1 MKIELLNLSIE
12 NFKGT
17 KSFVANFDGENA
29 VIKAENGIGKTTV
42 YDDFLW
48 LFFGIDS
55 QGRKDFKIRPLDKN
69 NQPIKGLV
77 VATEATLRIDS
88 EIHTFKKEQCEK
100 TMKEKFEGEIKERI
114 SYPTSC
120 YIDEVPLLVGEYQK
134 RIAEFIS
141 EDTFKT
147 LTDLT
152 YFNNL
157 HWTKR
162 RALLLEIAG
171 EIGTPKGF
179 DELLNKL
186 NGRSIDDY
194 KKVLASQRD
203 RLKKDREEIPSRID
217 ELQRGL
223 PAYV

>member
-1 MKIELLNLSIE
+1 MKIELLNIDIT
-12 NFKGT
+12 NFKGL
-17 KSFVANFDGENA
+17 KAFKFSPDGENA
-29 VIKAENGIGKTTV
+29 CITAQNGTGKTTV
-42 YDDFLW
+42 YDAFLW
-48 LFFGIDS
+48 LLFGKDS
-55 QGRKDFKIRPLDKN
+55 TGRKDFEIRPLDED